1 MFSNMCFLEHN
12 ATLNCQTNSR
22 SIRSIE
28 IGDAIAGC
36 QKRTQE
42 FIQKLKKNYWVLV
55 SKCVPSWHGSSSF
68 VKRLDRFCVKLY
80 NLTVRSV

>member
-1 MFSNMCFLEHN
+1 MCCLEHN

-36 QKRTQE
+36 GKRTRE
-42 FIQKLKKNYWVLV
+42 FIQKLKKNYLGFVLV

-68 VKRLDRFCVKLY
+68 VKRMDPFCVKLY
-80 NLTVRSV
+80 NLTVLSV